1 MIAENYILP
10 NLEPLVLGKQ
20 SNTQPAQ
27 VLDFYPVV
35 DPENVFIG
43 FVASENLMLNDT
55 MSVDPGISIS
65 SSAHVFQM
73 LQTLPLSSHKALAVL
88 NQEGKYI
95 GIVTL
100 NQIPEIL
107 SNFYLQKFN
116 GAILVLE
123 ILPKDFSLSEIVRII
138 ESNDI
143 KVLGLEISD
152 NPVNNSM
159 LVHLKLNSHILR
171 NVLATLERFNYDKIS
186 YFQRKDEPEDI
197 DIKYKQL
204 LHYLDFD

>member
-20 SNTQPAQ
+20 SITLPAQ
-27 VLDFYPVV
+27 ALEFYPVV
-35 DPENVFIG
+35 DPENNFIG
-43 FVASENLMLNDT
+43 FVASYKSLLNDNYT
-55 MSVDPGISIS
+55 VDPGISIS
-65 SSAHVFQM
+65 SSAHVFQLM
-73 LQTLPLSSHKALAVL
+73 QTLPLSSHKALAVV
-88 NQEGKYI
+88 NPEGKYL
-95 GIVTL
+95 GVVTL
-100 NQIPEIL
+100 EQIPEIL

-143 KVLGLEISD
+143 KVLGLEITD
-152 NPVNNSM
+152 NPTNNTM